1 MQVVKILW
9 DILKKT
15 RMNENVKQLIRE
27 LIIRQFNSSTPKADI
42 GIFTFFLISKCHKLT
57 QLL

>member
-1 MQVVKILW
+1 
-9 DILKKT
+9 
-15 RMNENVKQLIRE
+15 MNENVKQLIKE

-57 QLL
+57 QFIIAVYMHYARNIQ